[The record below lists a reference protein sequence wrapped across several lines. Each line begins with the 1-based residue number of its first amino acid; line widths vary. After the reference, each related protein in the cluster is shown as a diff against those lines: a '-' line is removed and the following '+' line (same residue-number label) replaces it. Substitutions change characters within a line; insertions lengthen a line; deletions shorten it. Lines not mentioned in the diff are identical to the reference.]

1 MNPKSINLTL
11 NCTFET
17 GIERVT
23 ETLKQIGFGILT
35 RIDFDQKIKEKLGH
49 TLPRTAIL
57 GACNPSFA
65 YEAYTHDRDMLLL
78 VPCNVVIEE
87 TSSSTVEVR
96 MVKPSILIEALNSE
110 KLLGLSTQVDQTLE
124 NALRTLS

>member
-11 NCTFET
+11 NCTFEI

-87 TSSSTVEVR
+87 TSNSTVEVR